1 MNLIVP
7 AAMTDTSLAFTSA
20 EDKDKAVKELKDAIQ
35 SLQFFLLR
43 CSDETAPARASDVYA
58 HIRLLEH
65 HVAELSRLT
74 GYDGMLLKETEAR
87 HVALRTANEKIREL
101 ETMLGQAMTGAA
113 VQAGIKHYLGVLGT
127 WWSAMGFRYAK
138 MEPGQ
143 WCVSAELS
151 EEIVRPGSER
161 STYADKT
168 LLPLASAAVQPV
180 TDKGYDLK
188 QEIYHS
194 CVLDTDRNRAALR
207 LALLRDFPNA
217 RVSGFQSHRDG
228 DSFLLRTN
236 VLVDYEDL
244 ERWEKSLLSKS
255 ESAGQKDPKGCTGGE
270 TDDDPP
276 QSSPKSCV

>member
-1 MNLIVP
+1 MELKIP
-7 AAMTDTSLAFTSA
+7 AAMTDASPAFTSA
-20 EDKDKAVKELKDAIQ
+20 AVRAQAIGEINDAIR
-35 SLQFFLLR
+35 SLQFFRTR
-43 CSDETAPARASDVYA
+43 CMDGSALARASDVYT
-58 HIRLLEH
+58 HLSLLEH

-87 HVALRTANEKIREL
+87 HAELRAANEKIREL
-101 ETMLGQAMTGAA
+101 EAMLGQTMTGTA
-113 VQAGIKHYLGVLGT
+113 VRAGIKHYLDVLGT

-168 LLPLASAAVQPV
+168 LLPLASAATQPV
-180 TDKGYDLK
+180 TDKAYDLK
-188 QEIYHS
+188 QEIYHG
-194 CVLDTDRNRAALR
+194 CMLDTDRNKANLR
-207 LALLRDFPNA
+207 LALLKDFPNA

-244 ERWEKSLLSKS
+244 ERWEKSLLA
-255 ESAGQKDPKGCTGGE
+255 ENEPAGQEDPAGSPGGE
-270 TDDDPP
+270 TDDAPP
-276 QSSPKSCV
+276 QSSPKSCI